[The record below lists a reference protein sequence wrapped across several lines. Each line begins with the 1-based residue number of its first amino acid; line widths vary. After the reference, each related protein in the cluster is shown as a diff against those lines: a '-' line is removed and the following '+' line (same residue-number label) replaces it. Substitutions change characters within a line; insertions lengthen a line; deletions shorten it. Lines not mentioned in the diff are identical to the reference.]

1 MEVGEFEEDSLT
13 KPRTLP
19 PRLIYTWPIVYYL
32 TDVGPVDGAVFATF
46 H

>member
-19 PRLIYTWPIVYYL
+19 PRLIYWADRLLPDRRGT
-32 TDVGPVDGAVFATF
+32 G
-46 H
+46 